1 MKFLYLFIPALFL
14 IVSCSGTKNIEKN
27 INTGNFNQ
35 AITDA
40 INKLR
45 KNKDKNPE
53 LVYLLQNAYIKANER
68 DLNQIELLK
77 LQNNNANT
85 PQILDTY
92 KALNSR
98 QNAVKTIL
106 PLYANGK
113 EIIFKTSNYNTEIA
127 NYKNEA
133 AAYVYDEA
141 QSLLNSPNKL
151 DARAAYN
158 EFEYIEGI
166 NPNYRDVRNL
176 MTQAYYKGTDY
187 VLVSIENQSNQ
198 VIPRRLEEFLLDFNT
213 YGLDKFWTVFH
224 SERENNTNYDY
235 AMSLQLAQ
243 INISPEQLREK
254 EFVREREIKDGWQY
268 KLDRNGNVMK
278 DSLGNDIKI
287 DKFVTVKANVLQIG
301 QFKTSEVIGVVL
313 FKDLATNKL
322 LDRFPIRSQFTFEN
336 YFASY
341 RGDKRAL
348 LPEDLN
354 LINNPR
360 VPFPPNE
367 QMVFDCGEDLKQQLK
382 RIIRSYKFQ

>member
-40 INKLR
+40 LNKLR

>member
-1 MKFLYLFIPALFL
+1 MKFFHLIIPALFL
-14 IVSCSGTKNIEKN
+14 IFGCSGTKNVEKN

-40 INKLR
+40 LNKLR

-53 LVYLLQNAYIKANER
+53 LIYLLQNAYNKANER

-85 PQILDTY
+85 PRILETY
-92 KALNSR
+92 RALDSR
-98 QNAVKTIL
+98 QNAVKAIL

-113 EIIFKTSNYNTEIA
+113 EVRFKTTNYNSEIV

-133 AAYVYDEA
+133 SAYIYDEA
-141 QSLLNSPNKL
+141 QNLLNSPNKL
-151 DARAAYN
+151 DARSAYN
-158 EFEYIEGI
+158 ELEYIEDI

-198 VIPRRLEEFLLDFNT
+198 VIPRRLEDFLLDFNT

-224 SERENNTNYDY
+224 SEREKNRNYDY

-278 DSLGNDIKI
+278 DSLGNDIKV
-287 DKFVTVKANVLQIG
+287 DKFVTVKATVLQVG
-301 QFKTSEVIGVVL
+301 QFKTSEVVGVVV

-322 LDRFPIRSQFTFEN
+322 LDRFPIKSQFTFEN
-336 YFASY
+336 FFASF

-348 LPEDLN
+348 LPEDVN

>member
-1 MKFLYLFIPALFL
+1 MKYLHVFIPTLFL
-14 IVSCSGTKNIEKN
+14 ILGCGGPKNIEKN
-27 INTGNFNQ
+27 INTGNYNQ
-35 AITDA
+35 AISEVLG
-40 INKLR
+40 KLR
-45 KNKDKNPE
+45 KNKNKNPE
-53 LVYLLQNAYIKANER
+53 LIYLLQDAYNKANER
-68 DLNQIELLK
+68 DLNSIELLK
-77 LQNNNANT
+77 LQNNSANT
-85 PQILDTY
+85 PRILETY
-92 KALNSR
+92 NALNSR
-98 QNAVKTIL
+98 QNTVKAIL

-113 EIIFKTSNYNTEIA
+113 EVIFKMGNYNTDIA

-133 AAYVYDEA
+133 SAYIYNEA
-141 QSLLNSPNKL
+141 QNLLNSPNKL

-166 NPNYRDVRNL
+166 NPNYKDVRNL

-198 VIPRRLEEFLLDFNT
+198 VIPRRLQDFLLDFNT

-224 SERENNTNYDY
+224 SDREKNRKYDY
-235 AMSLQLAQ
+235 TMALQLAQ

-254 EFVREREIKDGWQY
+254 QFERRREIKDGWQY
-268 KLDRNGNVMK
+268 KVDRNGNVTK

-287 DKFVTVKANVLQIG
+287 DKFVTVKATVMQVG
-301 QFKTSEVIGVVL
+301 QFKTSEIVGVVM
-313 FKDLATNKL
+313 FKEMATNKL
-322 LDRFPIRSQFTFEN
+322 LDRFPIKSQFTFEN

-348 LPEDLN
+348 LQEDLK

-382 RIIRSYKFQ
+382 RIIKSYKFQ

>member
-1 MKFLYLFIPALFL
+1 MLMLLSL
-14 IVSCSGTKNIEKN
+14 GCSTTKNIEKN

-40 INKLR
+40 LHKLR
-45 KNKDKNPE
+45 KNKDKNSK
-53 LVYLLQNAYIKANER
+53 LVYLLQNAYNKANER

-77 LQNNNANT
+77 LQNNSANT
-85 PQILDTY
+85 PQILETF

-98 QNAVKTIL
+98 QNAVKAIL

-113 EIIFKTSNYNTEIA
+113 EVLFKTANYNNEIA

-133 AAYVYDEA
+133 SAHLYDEA
-141 QSLLNSPNKL
+141 QKLLNSGSKL
-151 DARAAYN
+151 DARTAYGV
-158 EFEYIEGI
+158 FEYIESI
-166 NPNYRDVRNL
+166 NSNYRDVRNL
-176 MTQAYYKGTDY
+176 MTQAYYAGTDY
-187 VLVSIENQSNQ
+187 VIVSIENQSNQ
-198 VIPRRLEEFLLDFNT
+198 IIPARLEDFLLDFNT

-224 SERENNTNYDY
+224 SERENNKNYDY
-235 AMSLQLAQ
+235 AMSLQLKQ

-254 EFVREREIKDGWQY
+254 EFDRRQDIKDGWQY

-287 DKFVTVKANVLQIG
+287 DKFITVKATVLQVG
-301 QFKTSEVIGVVL
+301 QFKTSEVIGVVS
-313 FKDLATNKL
+313 FIDLVSNKL
-322 LDRFPIRSQFTFEN
+322 LDRFPIKSQFTFEN
-336 YFASY
+336 YFATY

-382 RIIRSYKFQ
+382 SIIQSYQFQ

>member
-1 MKFLYLFIPALFL
+1 MKFLHLIIPALFL
-14 IVSCSGTKNIEKN
+14 IFGCSSTKNVEKN

-40 INKLR
+40 LNKLR

-53 LVYLLQNAYIKANER
+53 LVYLLQNAYNKANER

-77 LQNNNANT
+77 LQNNSANT
-85 PQILDTY
+85 PQILETY
-92 KALNSR
+92 RALDSR
-98 QNAVKTIL
+98 QNAVKAVL

-113 EIIFKTSNYNTEIA
+113 EVLFRTSNYNTEIA

-133 AAYVYDEA
+133 SAYIYDEA
-141 QSLLNSPNKL
+141 QNLLNSPNKL
-151 DARAAYN
+151 DARSAYN

-198 VIPRRLEEFLLDFNT
+198 VIPRRLEDFLLDFNT

-224 SERENNTNYDY
+224 SEREKNRNYDY

-287 DKFVTVKANVLQIG
+287 DKFVTVRATVLQIG
-301 QFKTSEVIGVVL
+301 QFKTSEVIGVVA
-313 FKDLATNKL
+313 FKDLAAKKL
-322 LDRFPIRSQFTFEN
+322 LDRFPIKSQFTFEN

-348 LPEDLN
+348 LPEDVN